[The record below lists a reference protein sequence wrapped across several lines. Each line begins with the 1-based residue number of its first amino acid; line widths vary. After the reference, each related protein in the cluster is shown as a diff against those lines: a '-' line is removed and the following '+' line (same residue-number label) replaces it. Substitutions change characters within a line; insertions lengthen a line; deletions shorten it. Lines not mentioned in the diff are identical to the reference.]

1 MELRVLLV
9 LCLCVCLLT
18 SPTLATVAI
27 ANAVAQTAISKAT
40 AIVGAGVALKTA
52 AVKAIG
58 TKALAGVALKAAA
71 VKGVLALK
79 GAAVVLGVKGLAAF
93 ALKAAALKG
102 ALIAKGVIQGKTAL
116 ISAAAA
122 KVGAALLAKSSLL
135 GALTPSTPSKI
146 PTIFDI
152 ISGASSI
159 VQSKQEMMGDVIDK
173 MTGQPEIIVQGPP
186 VLYEYIT
193 QPRVYYET
201 VPVIEEIE
209 Y

>member
-1 MELRVLLV
+1 MVLVRLFADV
-9 LCLCVCLLT
+9 THACN
-18 SPTLATVAI
+18 SGH
-27 ANAVAQTAISKAT
+27 SKCSGQDSHQQSN
-40 AIVGAGVALKTA
+40 VYRAGVALKTA
-52 AVKAIG
+52 AVKALGI
-58 TKALAGVALKAAA
+58 KALAGLAFKAAA

-79 GAAVVLGVKGLAAF
+79 GAAVVLGAKALASL

-102 ALIAKGVIQGKTAL
+102 ALIAKGVILGKSAL
-116 ISAAAA
+116 VGAAAA

-135 GALTPSTPSKI
+135 GALKPCTPLKI

-152 ISGASSI
+152 ISGAWSTVQKEKAIICQPKTI
-159 VQSKQEMMGDVIDK
+159 VQE
-173 MTGQPEIIVQGPP
+173 PP

-209 Y
+209 YLK